1 MKKNRFKEVLAEGGV
16 PVGHMVLEFGTR
28 GMPQILERTGVD
40 FVVVDMEHSGFTIA
54 DIADMMTWFKLT
66 KLAPFV
72 RIPQIQYHFIARTL
86 DAGALGIMVPN
97 VRNAAEAVT
106 VVDAAKYAPLGKR
119 GVGIGTAN
127 TDYRPVDP
135 ESFLT
140 YANDNTTVIL
150 QIESQEGLDNLEGI
164 ASTSGVDVLWV
175 GHFDLSHS
183 MGMAGQFEHP
193 RLVDA
198 LGTVVK
204 VAKKH
209 GLTACIQ
216 PSSPAQAQEW
226 LGIGFNAISYGSD
239 LSFYPDALGG
249 AVADLRRLITSRSN
263 NE

>member
-28 GMPQILERTGVD
+28 GMPQILERAGVD
-40 FVVVDMEHSGFTIA
+40 FVVVDMEHSGFTMA
-54 DIADMMTWFKLT
+54 NIADMMTWFKLT
-66 KLAPFV
+66 KIAPFV
-72 RIPQIQYHFIARTL
+72 RIPQIQYHFIARAL

-97 VRNAAEAVT
+97 VRNAAEAGV

-127 TDYRPVDP
+127 TDYQPVDP
-135 ESFLT
+135 ESFMT

-150 QIESQEGLDNLEGI
+150 QIESQEGLNNLERI
-164 ASTSGVDVLWV
+164 ASTPGVDVLWV

-183 MGMAGQFEHP
+183 MGIAGQFEHP
-193 RLVDA
+193 RFVDA
-198 LGTVVK
+198 LSIVVDA
-204 VAKKH
+204 AKKH
-209 GLTACIQ
+209 GLVACIQ

-226 LGIGFNAISYGSD
+226 LGIGFNAISYGAD
-239 LSFYPDALGG
+239 LSFYPDALGQ
-249 AVADLRRLITSRSN
+249 AVTDVRRLISNHRN